1 MVGVAVGTA
10 ALVVVLSVFNGL
22 EDFIRSLY
30 QSFDPDLKIESVE
43 GKSFILSA
51 DSMKTLHAWPGI
63 ELVTEVIEDNAYVRY
78 MDNEAVVKIKGVS
91 DNFISQGRLDQN
103 IVAGKQ
109 ILREKD
115 IPYAIV
121 GRGLQYR
128 LGISISNDF
137 YALQVYYPKNLKPG
151 ITDPGQLANRKI
163 IMPSAIFAI
172 ERQYDDSYVFV
183 PLDFAADLMEY
194 GNKRTSIEIKPL
206 AGQSHS
212 KLKGDLQVW
221 LGSSYKILNSDEQ
234 HSGLLKAIKTEKLFV
249 YITFSF
255 ILAVASFNIFFS
267 LTMLAIDKKRDISIL
282 LSMGAPRSMV
292 RKIFLFEGSI
302 ISLGGAIIG
311 LIGGLLFCF
320 LQSYFGIISMG
331 MESSILDAYPIK
343 MVFTDFLFTALS
355 IIVITLLASF
365 HPARLAAKTE
375 IRDYV

>member
-30 QSFDPDLKIESVE
+30 QSFDPELKIESVE
-43 GKSFILSA
+43 GKSFTISV
-51 DSMKTLHAWPGI
+51 DSMKTLYQWPGI

-78 MDNEAVVKIKGVS
+78 IDNEAVVKIKGVS
-91 DNFISQGRLDQN
+91 DNFISQGRLDKN
-103 IVAGKQ
+103 IVAGKLM
-109 ILREKD
+109 LREKD

-121 GRGLQYR
+121 GRGLQYH

-137 YALQVYYPKNLKPG
+137 YPLQIYYPKNLKPG
-151 ITDPGQLANRKI
+151 LTDPSQLANRKI

-172 ERQYDDSYVFV
+172 ERQYDESYVFV
-183 PLDFAADLMEY
+183 PLDFAAELMDY
-194 GNKRTSIEIKPL
+194 GQRRTSIEIKPKE
-206 AGQSHS
+206 GKSHS
-212 KLKGDLQVW
+212 QLKQELQQW
-221 LGSSYKILNSDEQ
+221 LGTSYKVLDSDEQ

-267 LTMLAIDKKRDISIL
+267 LTMLAIDKKKDISIL
-282 LSMGAPRSMV
+282 LSMGAPRTLV
-292 RKIFLFEGSI
+292 RKIFLFEGAI

-331 MESSILDAYPIK
+331 MESSILDAYPVK
-343 MVFTDFLFTALS
+343 MVFSDFLFTSLS
-355 IIVITLLASF
+355 IIIITLLASF
-365 HPARLAAKTE
+365 HPARLAAKTQ
-375 IRDYV
+375 IRENL